1 MSKEN
6 LEDNNKYF
14 KVLNIKK
21 AATAVIQN
29 IKGQFLVLFDEKWSL
44 SIPQKTN
51 EARERSLESIKAKLA
66 SLWIDWD
73 ELRLERYWKM
83 RINKDTQQF
92 DTAVFKG
99 YVNWRTQFWEN
110 LKFIDIHDL
119 LSIPL
124 EEIKPGVFEAIY
136 TATQKHDIPYTFPVT
151 IETTNWQYT
160 QSSKFILT
168 LFLQFLQT
176 TW

>member
-1 MSKEN
+1 MCKE
-6 LEDNNKYF
+6 LLQDNSKYF

-29 IKGQFLVLFDEKWSL
+29 IKGQFLVLFDTKWKI

-51 EARERSLESIKAKLA
+51 EARERSLESIKAKLD

-73 ELRLERYWKM
+73 EIRLERYWKI

-110 LKFIDIHDL
+110 IKFFDVHDL
-119 LSIPL
+119 LSITL
-124 EEIKPGVFEAIY
+124 EEIQPGVLEAIY
-136 TATQKHDIPYTFPVT
+136 TAIQTHELPYTFPVT
-151 IETTNWQYT
+151 INTINWKYT
-160 QSSKFILT
+160 DTHFKIAHM
-168 LFLQFLQT
+168 FLQNL
-176 TW
+176 WK